1 MYCFPALLDVCST
14 WNPRIKKILKYCKN
28 SENPMK
34 HHRNFCLA
42 VDNTGVISVCYHP
55 PLCFV
60 LVSLYCLCVRF
71 VLLQSHLINDDR
83 KVPNYHL
90 FLTCKCFHMLGCI
103 RGSSPKI
110 KLENAALESSI
121 NLLRNCKGKNSGE
134 RTAKWGTA
142 ALIFIYMSFLMPSF
156 HVKYCQTIS
165 KWWHYNG

>member
-1 MYCFPALLDVCST
+1 M
-14 WNPRIKKILKYCKN
+14 
-28 SENPMK
+28 
-34 HHRNFCLA
+34 
-42 VDNTGVISVCYHP
+42 CYHP

-134 RTAKWGTA
+134 RTAK
-142 ALIFIYMSFLMPSF
+142 
-156 HVKYCQTIS
+156 
-165 KWWHYNG
+165 